1 MCDIVHEA
9 GALGRGADLA
19 KANRGPGRPAK
30 VTTVDIVRAALD
42 LGIENASIRNL
53 ADALGMSVPGLYH
66 HVRTR
71 EQLRELV
78 AEWWFAQ
85 LLENVRDDG
94 SFEDL
99 LRDYAHSL
107 FRFIADHP
115 EMIDQIR
122 SGGAM
127 GPGRMVLYLEQ
138 IVGHGVRCG
147 FTPLQAFDIFTA
159 VTGSALGAA
168 VVDSA
173 GRALGRLPPAD
184 EALASGDDLAERR
197 ELMRLIQANA
207 PHTNH
212 TLDLTFAG
220 LRVVYG
226 TQISKTPPASKAPRR
241 SPSG

>member
-1 MCDIVHEA
+1 MTKA
-9 GALGRGADLA
+9 GR
-19 KANRGPGRPAK
+19 RPGRPAK
-30 VTTVDIVRAALD
+30 VTTDDIVRAALD

-78 AEWWFAQ
+78 AEWWFSQ

-99 LRDYAHSL
+99 LRDFAQSL

-122 SGGAM
+122 SGGGM

-173 GRALGRLPPAD
+173 GRALGRLPPAE
-184 EALASGDDLAERR
+184 EALASDDNLAERR
-197 ELMRLIQANA
+197 ELARLIQANA

-212 TLDLTFAG
+212 TIDLTFAG
-220 LRVVYG
+220 LRVLYG
-226 TQISKTPPASKAPRR
+226 AQITKTPAASGARFDGPPPA
-241 SPSG
+241 

>member
-1 MCDIVHEA
+1 MI
-9 GALGRGADLA
+9 
-19 KANRGPGRPAK
+19 KASRRPGRPAK
-30 VTTVDIVRAALD
+30 VTTGDIVRAALN
-42 LGIENASIRNL
+42 LGIEKASIRNL

-66 HVRTR
+66 HVRTH
-71 EQLRELV
+71 EQLREMV
-78 AEWWFAQ
+78 AEWWFTQ

-122 SGGAM
+122 SGGGM

-138 IVGHGVRCG
+138 ILGHGVRCG
-147 FTPLQAFDIFTA
+147 FTPSQAFDIFTA

-168 VVDSA
+168 VVESA

-184 EALASGDDLAERR
+184 QSIPPAAGEDLVERR
-197 ELMRLIQANA
+197 ELVRLIQANA
-207 PHTNH
+207 PHANQTI
-212 TLDLTFAG
+212 DLTFAG

-226 TQISKTPPASKAPRR
+226 PQISETPSRPGRPSRQSPAAVN
-241 SPSG
+241 G